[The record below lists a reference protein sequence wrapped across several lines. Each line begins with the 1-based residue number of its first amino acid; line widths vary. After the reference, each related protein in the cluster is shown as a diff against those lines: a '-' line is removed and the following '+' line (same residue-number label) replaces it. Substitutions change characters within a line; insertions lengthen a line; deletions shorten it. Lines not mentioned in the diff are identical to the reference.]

1 MKEREQAVKRG
12 GDWLGRS
19 EMGGCGM
26 AGKEG
31 GMVVGGRRRGD
42 KRRDGGEGRGCWRTR
57 VTYARAVAA
66 SPSGLLIVSCHLSP
80 SPGSKLNANY
90 DM

>member
-31 GMVVGGRRRGD
+31 GMVGG
-42 KRRDGGEGRGCWRTR
+42 GGETNEGMEGRGGG
-57 VTYARAVAA
+57 AGGHA
-66 SPSGLLIVSCHLSP
+66 
-80 SPGSKLNANY
+80 
-90 DM
+90 

>member
-19 EMGGCGM
+19 EMEGCGM

-31 GMVVGGRRRGD
+31 GMVVGG
-42 KRRDGGEGRGCWRTR
+42 GGETNEGMEGRGGG
-57 VTYARAVAA
+57 AGGHA
-66 SPSGLLIVSCHLSP
+66 
-80 SPGSKLNANY
+80 
-90 DM
+90 